1 MKNPVR
7 PDLSFP
13 PGKEPVEG
21 PEPLSSLSEEPA
33 GPDPVRPDLSFPPR
47 KEPAAGPSATA
58 GSGRIEG
65 RTGPP
70 ASPSPLTLGASGH
83 QPGAPSDQLRARAE
97 ETSPAAKPLALGV
110 DIARYGADATAFS
123 WIVDGRLTRQ
133 TQYHGASL
141 TETTGRIA
149 DALKRR
155 PDLAVALDD
164 TGIGGGV
171 TDRLRELGWEPL
183 AVNFGAAAAD
193 REHYTN
199 RGSELYQRLHDALF
213 AQLLAVSYRIASDGR
228 RQVRKRGPHDRGPSP
243 DLADSLALAWAAYEE
258 GLAGAGV
265 W

>member
-1 MKNPVR
+1 M
-7 PDLSFP
+7 
-13 PGKEPVEG
+13 
-21 PEPLSSLSEEPA
+21 
-33 GPDPVRPDLSFPPR
+33 
-47 KEPAAGPSATA
+47 
-58 GSGRIEG
+58 
-65 RTGPP
+65 
-70 ASPSPLTLGASGH
+70 
-83 QPGAPSDQLRARAE
+83 
-97 ETSPAAKPLALGV
+97 
-110 DIARYGADATAFS
+110 
-123 WIVDGRLTRQ
+123 DGRLTRQ
-133 TQYHGASL
+133 TQYHSASL

-155 PDLAVALDD
+155 PDLTVALDD

-193 REHYTN
+193 REHYTDS
-199 RGSELYQRLHDALF
+199 GSELYQRLHDALQQRRLAFSETLATRDALF
-213 AQLLAVSYRIASDGR
+213 AHLLAVSYRIASDGR